1 MLTLN
6 LNIIYTFIN
15 LAIIYLVINRFLLK
29 PVNEVIEKRKDL
41 IQSTLKKAEA
51 EKNEAQMLKNSYDK
65 ALKIVDEKGKELY
78 DSYKT
83 DANKERE
90 LIIEKA
96 KEDADNII
104 KNASLKAKEEKAKA
118 IRDIKSQAAEMII
131 LATEK
136 MAEKNIDN
144 NDNRR
149 IIDNFLNEAGD

>member
-29 PVNEVIEKRKDL
+29 PVNEVIEKQRDL
-41 IQSTLKKAEA
+41 IQSTLKKAES

-65 ALKIVDEKGKELY
+65 ALKSVDEKCKELY

-83 DANKERE
+83 DADKERE

-136 MAEKNIDN
+136 IAEKNIDN
-144 NDNRR
+144 NDNKR
-149 IIDNFLNEAGD
+149 IIDDFLNEAGD